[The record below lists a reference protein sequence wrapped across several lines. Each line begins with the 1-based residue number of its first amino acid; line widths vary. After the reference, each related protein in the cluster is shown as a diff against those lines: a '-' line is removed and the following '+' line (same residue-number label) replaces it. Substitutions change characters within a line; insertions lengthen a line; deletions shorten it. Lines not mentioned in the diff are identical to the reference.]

1 MGKSFLV
8 IILSFASLAGF
19 SQTFNLDSS
28 LNALRFQKDST
39 LHALIHTDSVKTEKE
54 FTEKVKWAKI
64 KAISVYPLLNGGENS
79 GVVPVSNPTEIPD
92 PKLEYKLLFEITAN
106 NPDSIAK
113 EINGGLAEV
122 AMVINLHIASG
133 VPLKKI
139 TPVIVVHAGALVAIT
154 TNKYYNEKFK
164 MDNPNLKLIND
175 LKNIGSRFIACGQA
189 MAFFG
194 VKKEELLPLVNIS
207 LTAQTVL
214 SSYQLKGFVL
224 YKY

>member
-1 MGKSFLV
+1 MRRLFCFTIAFLV
-8 IILSFASLAGF
+8 GLAGF

-28 LNALRFQKDST
+28 LNVLRFQKDST
-39 LHALIHTDSVKTEKE
+39 LHALIHADSVKTEKD

-64 KAISVYPLLNGGENS
+64 KAIAVYPLLNGGENS
-79 GVVPVSNPTEIPD
+79 GIVPVSNPTEIPD

-106 NPDSIAK
+106 NPDSVAK

-122 AMVINLHIASG
+122 ARVINLHIASG

-139 TPVIVVHAGALVAIT
+139 TPVIVVHAAALAAIT
-154 TNKYYNEKFK
+154 TNKYYKEKFK
-164 MDNPNLKLIND
+164 MDNPNLKLIDD

-194 VKKEELLPLVNIS
+194 IRKEDLLPLVKIS

-214 SSYQLKGFVL
+214 SSYQLKGYVL